1 MEFLH
6 KVFKEFTES
15 GVYLV
20 VFAVLSAAVIV
31 FSIVAETPLFI
42 PAFFLS
48 LLCTTLYVFVGLEKI
63 PKWLSGKFVKQLVNA
78 STLLAWGASFS
89 FVAVSLGSTVLA
101 LALLTKVAILFAVF
115 LCGIGITY
123 DFYFR
128 DDD

>member
-6 KVFKEFTES
+6 KVFKEFTEL

-20 VFAVLSAAVIV
+20 VFAVLSVAVIV
-31 FSIVAETPLFI
+31 FSIVAETALFI

-48 LLCTTLYVFVGLEKI
+48 LLCITLSVFVALEKT

-78 STLLAWGASFS
+78 STLLVWVASFG

-101 LALLTKVAILFAVF
+101 LALLTKVVILFAVF
-115 LCGIGITY
+115 LCGIGIIY